1 MAIVAFCFTPQYRNT
16 VKFPEQLR
24 MTDDQITEVV
34 VGFPL
39 TVHVRPDQDNI
50 VKVNGNPLNLFGRT
64 IDFGRPVSIEPVS
77 LGKVTLEFRL
87 LGFIPFKRLAID
99 VIPRL
104 KLHAGG
110 HSIGVLLHSDGV
122 SVVGLSAV
130 NGTDGRT
137 HYPARDAGVEI
148 GDLITDI
155 NGQPV
160 SDDEQVAQLVDE
172 IGRLGQPAVLTIRR
186 NGQVQTRT
194 IRLVLCEETRRYRMG
209 LWIRDGAAGVGTM
222 TFFDPQSRRY
232 GALGH
237 VIADMDTNRPI
248 EIEDGQIVA
257 ASVSRIEPG
266 KRGQP
271 GEKIGTFS
279 HNRDAIGTIDRNT
292 PFGIMGYLFKP
303 PESNLYS
310 EPLPIAM
317 MNEVRPGPAKIVTV
331 ISGRKLEEFDV
342 EIVRVNPQPT
352 PHAKGMVIKVVDRR
366 LLAATGGIVQGMSG
380 SPIIQDG
387 RLVGAVTHVFVN
399 DPTKGYGVFIEWMII
414 DSGILESQQNI
425 SAA

>member
-1 MAIVAFCFTPQYRNT
+1 
-16 VKFPEQLR
+16 
-24 MTDDQITEVV
+24 
-34 VGFPL
+34 
-39 TVHVRPDQDNI
+39 
-50 VKVNGNPLNLFGRT
+50 
-64 IDFGRPVSIEPVS
+64 
-77 LGKVTLEFRL
+77 
-87 LGFIPFKRLAID
+87 
-99 VIPRL
+99 
-104 KLHAGG
+104 
-110 HSIGVLLHSDGV
+110 
-122 SVVGLSAV
+122 
-130 NGTDGRT
+130 
-137 HYPARDAGVEI
+137 
-148 GDLITDI
+148 
-155 NGQPV
+155 
-160 SDDEQVAQLVDE
+160 
-172 IGRLGQPAVLTIRR
+172 
-186 NGQVQTRT
+186 
-194 IRLVLCEETRRYRMG
+194 
-209 LWIRDGAAGVGTM
+209 M

-303 PESNLYS
+303 PECNLYS